1 MCATPLSLK
10 MVSFKQVMIN
20 GSGKSMKWVEN
31 PIMPIELFFA
41 INADVLDGYSILKN
55 LDKKHW
61 IIGWPLEFKK
71 VQMNTSW
78 RRVCLHFSSIFV
90 QVPIFRQAQ
99 NYKIII
105 LNLNVPCASALLLV
119 NREYKSLSLCY
130 HHDTTNRFCSAKIF
144 SHKNNIKSLGIITRL
159 DNPVT

>member
-1 MCATPLSLK
+1 
-10 MVSFKQVMIN
+10 MVIAFWKILTKSI
-20 GSGKSMKWVEN
+20 GS
-31 PIMPIELFFA
+31 
-41 INADVLDGYSILKN
+41 
-55 LDKKHW
+55 
-61 IIGWPLEFKK
+61 PLEFKK

-105 LNLNVPCASALLLV
+105 LNLNVPC
-119 NREYKSLSLCY
+119 
-130 HHDTTNRFCSAKIF
+130 TTKNENLQKKN